1 MDIRKQ
7 ERIQEIYNRNSD
19 MVYRICYLYLK
30 NEQDA
35 YDVTHETFIRLILRE
50 PEFSSRE
57 AERAWLIRVA
67 VNCCRDMLKSW
78 WRSNWNGREAMEDQQ
93 SQGITE
99 KGAGRGCIVISEK
112 RWNRSD

>member
-35 YDVTHETFIRLILRE
+35 YDVTHETFI
-50 PEFSSRE
+50 
-57 AERAWLIRVA
+57 
-67 VNCCRDMLKSW
+67 
-78 WRSNWNGREAMEDQQ
+78 
-93 SQGITE
+93 
-99 KGAGRGCIVISEK
+99 VISEK

>member
-35 YDVTHETFIRLILRE
+35 YDVTHETFILLIVCLCLCSQ
-50 PEFSSRE
+50 PEGRPGG
-57 AERAWLIRVA
+57 L
-67 VNCCRDMLKSW
+67 CR
-78 WRSNWNGREAMEDQQ
+78 
-93 SQGITE
+93 
-99 KGAGRGCIVISEK
+99 
-112 RWNRSD
+112 